1 MQKDTG
7 PKPAT
12 LTTDELF
19 ALIQETRSLESYLD
33 TAGTNLPPVMS
44 THAYL
49 AQLLKEHKL
58 TKRMVIQEAGLER
71 STGYMIF
78 LGKRNPKR
86 NTLLSIALAM
96 QLTLAETQRLL
107 KIAQRGELYPKNRRD
122 AAIVYC
128 VHHRL
133 KPIDAGILLDQIGEE
148 PLG

>member
-1 MQKDTG
+1 M
-7 PKPAT
+7 PKEPEPNPAA

-19 ALIQETRSLESYLD
+19 IRIQETRSLENYLD
-33 TAGTNLPPVMS
+33 TAGANLPPLS
-44 THAYL
+44 TPAYL

-58 TKRMVIQEAGLER
+58 AKRAVIQQAGLER

-86 NTLLSIALAM
+86 NTLIGIALAM

-128 VHHRL
+128 IHHHL

-148 PLG
+148 PLS